1 MNYGYVRVSTTEQ
14 NPDRQIKKMFEYGI
28 DAKNVYMDKASGK
41 NLARKNY
48 QLLISKLKAG
58 DLVVLD
64 SLDRLGRSYDD
75 ITNEW
80 KRITRE
86 VGADIVALDL
96 EFMDSRK
103 FKDFADIG
111 KVMEDMILSVLA
123 WKAQKERTDLL
134 RRQKEGIALA
144 KARGVYK
151 GKSKMQFDADQIKQ
165 VEEFLADGG
174 SKSQAAKMLGVSRGT
189 MYSMISDGRIC
200 A

>member
-41 NLARKNY
+41 NLDRKNY
-48 QLLISKLKAG
+48 QLLISKIEAG
-58 DLVVLD
+58 DLLVLD

-75 ITNEW
+75 ITSEW

-144 KARGVYK
+144 KERGVYK
-151 GKSKMQFDADQIKQ
+151 GRSKMQFDNDQIKQ
-165 VEEFLADGG
+165 VEEFLAGGG